1 MGTALGGVQH
11 SVKYGNMI
19 DDGKFV
25 EADRGYRREQIQV
38 RLPVDYK
45 TVL

>member
-1 MGTALGGVQH
+1 MGPFPVAIFWSKLN
-11 SVKYGNMI
+11 NMI